1 MAHLPPHLTK
11 QLNWRDKLTKQTQD
25 FPAAHSMD
33 TSWFGV
39 DENGEI
45 AIFETGENGCLPSSA
60 TFSAEEPNWND
71 FFQLFPTDEDGFHL
85 IPIDS
90 APLTKLCTLQNF
102 EKTFE
107 AIKQKKVFT
116 DYFILLLASKNS
128 LKLFSPKAKEVQ
140 DEWEY
145 EKPFRLKGDQIL
157 LFVPYSDI
165 TIKKMEDAINSNDIL
180 GLAPLKRKPSRIE
193 KAADAQG
200 ISVEEYINSFSSY
213 SLKYVKEQLKEENS
227 EWFREFLGLHF
238 YGPDDETGFYEAD
251 MRPDSPLKISDLSEE
266 HKKKL
271 DPLQFK
277 NIKFAETAALQPAAL
292 VDVDQWGMGKA
303 WIDIHG
309 KYHETLKFNKSG
321 QLLKED
327 KTPYTE
333 EEMKNL
339 AIRPLGKQP
348 INPDTI
354 EWPEV
359 DEEISYQQ
367 PPLRENFITKLL
379 RRLF

>member
-1 MAHLPPHLTK
+1 M
-11 QLNWRDKLTKQTQD
+11 TKQTED

-45 AIFETGENGCLPSSA
+45 AIFETGENGCLPTSA

-90 APLTKLCTLQNF
+90 APLAKLCTLDNF
-102 EKTFE
+102 KKTFE

-116 DYFILLLASKNS
+116 DYFILLLVSKNS

-165 TIKKMEDAINSNDIL
+165 TIKKIEDAINSNDIL
-180 GLAPLKRKPSRIE
+180 GLAPLKRNPSRIE

-238 YGPDDETGFYEAD
+238 YGPDDDTGFYEAD
-251 MRPDSPLKISDLSEE
+251 MRPAAPLKLSDLSDK

-271 DPLQFK
+271 NPLQFK
-277 NIKFAETAALQPAAL
+277 NIKFSETAALQPAAL

-348 INPDTI
+348 IDPDTI

-359 DEEISYQQ
+359 DEETSYQQ
-367 PPLRENFITKLL
+367 PELRENFITKLL
-379 RRLF
+379 RRFF

>member
-1 MAHLPPHLTK
+1 M
-11 QLNWRDKLTKQTQD
+11 TKQTED

-45 AIFETGENGCLPSSA
+45 AIFETGENGCLPTSA

-71 FFQLFPTDEDGFHL
+71 FFQLFPTDEDGFYL
-85 IPIDS
+85 IPLDGTEL
-90 APLTKLCTLQNF
+90 ANLCTLENF
-102 EKTFE
+102 KETFKAVE
-107 AIKQKKVFT
+107 QRKVFT
-116 DYFILLLASKNS
+116 DYFILLLASDS
-128 LKLFSPKAKEVQ
+128 SAKLFSPKTKEAQ

-145 EKPFRLKGDQIL
+145 EKPFKLEGDPPL
-157 LFVPYSDI
+157 LFVPYSDLSI
-165 TIKKMEDAINSNDIL
+165 QKIEQGIQNNDIL
-180 GLAPLKRKPSRIE
+180 GIAPLKRNPSRIE

-200 ISVEEYINSFSSY
+200 LSVENYLKSFSKH
-213 SLKYVKEQLKEENS
+213 SLSYVKQELKKENI

-251 MRPDSPLKISDLSEE
+251 MRPNNPLKISDLSEE

-379 RRLF
+379 KRFF